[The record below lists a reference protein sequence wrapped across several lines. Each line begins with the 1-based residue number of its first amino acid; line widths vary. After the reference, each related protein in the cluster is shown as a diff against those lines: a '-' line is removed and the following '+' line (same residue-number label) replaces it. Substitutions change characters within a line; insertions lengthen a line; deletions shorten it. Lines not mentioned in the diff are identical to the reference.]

1 MSIVKLHGSGRW
13 KSEFLLIF
21 SQQIIYTTPG
31 ANIPHPRY
39 KVVDTEGHTLQYIW
53 STSSWVG
60 GSDAVWLQNSVGG
73 GVLMLYGYSILLVC
87 VWRGGV
93 DAEYLQYPLGEG
105 TVMLYA
111 YSIQSVGG
119 PVDAVWLQYPLG
131 KGTLML
137 YGYSILLLV

>member
-1 MSIVKLHGSGRW
+1 MVTASCWCVC
-13 KSEFLLIF
+13 
-21 SQQIIYTTPG
+21 
-31 ANIPHPRY
+31 
-39 KVVDTEGHTLQYIW
+39 
-53 STSSWVG
+53 G
-60 GSDAVWLQNSVGG
+60 G
-73 GVLMLYGYSILLVC
+73 
-87 VWRGGV
+87 GGV

>member
-1 MSIVKLHGSGRW
+1 MLYGYRI
-13 KSEFLLIF
+13 LL
-21 SQQIIYTTPG
+21 
-31 ANIPHPRY
+31 
-39 KVVDTEGHTLQYIW
+39 
-53 STSSWVG
+53 G
-60 GSDAVWLQNSVGG
+60 GVDAVWLQHPVG
-73 GVLMLYGYSILLVC
+73 VC
-87 VWRGGV
+87 VEGGV